1 VVAIAVLIRGLDLFR
16 LFDVVWALTEGGPGT
31 MTETISIYTY
41 DRGFRQF
48 DTSYTGAIA
57 FLVIVLLSLIV
68 VVALRR
74 MEIDR

>member
-1 VVAIAVLIRGLDLFR
+1 MVAIAVLIRGLDLFR

-41 DRGFRQF
+41 DQGFRQF

-57 FLVIVLLSLIV
+57 FLVIVLLSLV
-68 VVALRR
+68 VVAALRR

>member
-1 VVAIAVLIRGLDLFR
+1 MAFGTSGGGSGVTPGV
-16 LFDVVWALTEGGPGT
+16 TEGGPGT

-57 FLVIVLLSLIV
+57 FLVVVLLSLV
-68 VVALRR
+68 VLAALRR